1 MCGLRDIPSQRQLIE
16 FEGLESIEDLAFDN
30 DSELDT
36 IAVCNSKRSAEA
48 TWVQMGLACTTN
60 KAVKFWISKKLR
72 DNAACD
78 LMELTEPLIAAL
90 MW

>member
-1 MCGLRDIPSQRQLIE
+1 MHYVLHVVCGLRDIPSQRQLIE

-48 TWVQMGLACTTN
+48 T
-60 KAVKFWISKKLR
+60 
-72 DNAACD
+72 
-78 LMELTEPLIAAL
+78 
-90 MW
+90 